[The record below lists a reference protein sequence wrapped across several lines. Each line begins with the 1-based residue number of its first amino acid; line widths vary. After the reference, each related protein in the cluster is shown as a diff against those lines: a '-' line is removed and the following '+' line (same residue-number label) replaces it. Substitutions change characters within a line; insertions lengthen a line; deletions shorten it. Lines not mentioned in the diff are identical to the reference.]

1 VIATVDSLRLIDWD
15 AWRLDLGA
23 EDLAYMMALHWYPER
38 RRRVEMPLL
47 RRYHEALTSHGVSGY
62 GFEFTL
68 GGLPALRHLAARR
81 ARLAKLGE
89 ARPLGVVEPSRAN
102 SAGVRRPPVRGA
114 PRVGA
119 GAIAGHQRDTSAG
132 GLTRARWRRSIRPQ
146 VSTAARNIDR

>member
-68 GGLPALRHLAARR
+68 GRTTGSPSSGGSPCPSGKAR
-81 ARLAKLGE
+81 
-89 ARPLGVVEPSRAN
+89 
-102 SAGVRRPPVRGA
+102 
-114 PRVGA
+114 
-119 GAIAGHQRDTSAG
+119 
-132 GLTRARWRRSIRPQ
+132 
-146 VSTAARNIDR
+146 